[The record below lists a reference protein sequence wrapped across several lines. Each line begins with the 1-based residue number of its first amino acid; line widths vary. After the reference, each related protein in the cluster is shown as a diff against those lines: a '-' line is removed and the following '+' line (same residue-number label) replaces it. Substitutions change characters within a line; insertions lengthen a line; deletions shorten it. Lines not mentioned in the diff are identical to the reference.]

1 MQIGIVWKI
10 KCWITYRTISFTGTL
25 DERHVEIAGSLG
37 MDMAG
42 FPRFLD
48 ILLHVLKET
57 AFTTSSNDQVRGV
70 VELSLLHRILQLV

>member
-10 KCWITYRTISFTGTL
+10 KRWITYRTISFTGTL

-37 MDMAG
+37 MNMAS

-48 ILLHVLKET
+48 ILLYVLKET
-57 AFTTSSNDQVRGV
+57 AFTTSSDDQVRSI
-70 VELSLLHRILQLV
+70 VELPLLHRILQLV